1 MMSAR
6 FSARRDRFWKLLK
19 DTGVSAFL
27 VTDETNVSWL
37 TGFSGDSSWVL
48 IAAGKCVLVSDSRYE
63 EQIAE
68 ECPGLE
74 MLIRRTDQKLTQVS
88 CDLVN
93 SMKSKRLGVE
103 GHVITL
109 ETRDALASS
118 LAGTELVPISMRIEN
133 ELRSIKDAE
142 EIAETRH
149 AVMIAA
155 RGLDFLRA
163 TLRPDQT
170 ERDVAYELEHAMR
183 KIGAA
188 SVSFPPIIASGDRAA
203 LPHYRPEDRKVGDS
217 DMLLIDWGAQP
228 PSRYKSDLT
237 RMLVFGK
244 PSAKFAKV
252 YNTVLE
258 AQKRAIALIRP
269 GAKCGEIDLAAR
281 SYIADQGFGKRF
293 GHSLGHGI
301 GLNIHEQPRLAPNNE
316 TLLKPGMIVTVEP
329 GIYLPEW
336 GGVRI
341 EDDVLVT
348 KDGCE
353 VLSAYV
359 PKDLDSAVMHW

>member
-1 MMSAR
+1 MSDR
-6 FSARRDRFWKLLK
+6 FAARRDRFWKLLR
-19 DTGVSAFL
+19 DTGVDAFL
-27 VTDETNVSWL
+27 VSHELNVSWL
-37 TGFSGDSSWVL
+37 TGFTGDSSWL
-48 IAAGKCVLVSDSRYE
+48 LVTASKTVIISDSRYE
-63 EQIAE
+63 TQIAE

-74 MLIRRTDQKLTQVS
+74 MIIRRTDQKVS
-88 CDLVN
+88 DLACGMVN
-93 SMKSKRLGVE
+93 SLKTKRLGVE
-103 GHVITL
+103 GHVVTI
-109 ETRDALASS
+109 ETRDTLAGGLAS
-118 LAGTELVPISMRIEN
+118 AEIVPISMRIEN

-142 EIAETRH
+142 EIAETRK
-149 AVMIAA
+149 AVMIAG

-188 SVSFPPIIASGDRAA
+188 GVAFPAIIAAGDRAA
-203 LPHYRPEDRKVGDS
+203 LPHYRPGDRQVGDH
-217 DMLLIDWGAQP
+217 DHLLIDWGAQMH
-228 PSRYKSDLT
+228 SGYKSDLT
-237 RMLVFGK
+237 RTLVFGK
-244 PSAKFAKV
+244 PSTKFAKI

-269 GAKCGEIDLAAR
+269 GAKCGDVDKAAR

-293 GHSLGHGI
+293 GHGLGHGI
-301 GLNIHEQPRLAPNNE
+301 GTFIHEQPRFAPGSTTE
-316 TLLKPGMIVTVEP
+316 LKPGMIVTVEP
-329 GIYLPEW
+329 GIYVPGW

-353 VLSAYV
+353 VLSAHI
-359 PKDLDSAVMHW
+359 PKELDAMVS

>member
-1 MMSAR
+1 MSSR

-19 DTGVSAFL
+19 DTGVDAFL
-27 VTDETNVSWL
+27 VTNETNVSWL
-37 TGFSGDSSWVL
+37 TGFTGDSSWL
-48 IAAGKCVLVSDSRYE
+48 LLTAKKCLLVSDSRYE
-63 EQIAE
+63 TQIAE

-74 MLIRRTDQKLTQVS
+74 MFIRRTDQKIAQVS

-93 SMKSKRLGVE
+93 SMKTKRLGVE
-103 GHVITL
+103 GHVVTM
-109 ETRDALASS
+109 ETRDALAAS
-118 LAGTELVPISMRIEN
+118 LSNTELVPVSMRIEN
-133 ELRSIKDAE
+133 DLRSIKDAE
-142 EIAETRH
+142 EIAETRL
-149 AVMIAA
+149 AVNIAG
-155 RGLDFLRA
+155 RGLDFIRA

-170 ERDVAYELEHAMR
+170 ERDVAYDLEHAMR
-183 KIGAA
+183 KIGAEGVA
-188 SVSFPPIIASGDRAA
+188 FHPIIAAGDRAA
-203 LPHYRPEDRKVGDS
+203 LPHYRPGDRKVGDYE
-217 DMLLIDWGAQP
+217 MLLIDWGAQP

-237 RMLVFGK
+237 RTLVFGK

-269 GAKCGEIDLAAR
+269 GAKCGDVDSAAR
-281 SYIADQGFGKRF
+281 GYIADKGYAKYF
-293 GHSLGHGI
+293 GHGLGHGI
-301 GLNIHEQPRLAPNNE
+301 GLIIHEQPRFAPANE

-329 GIYLPEW
+329 GIYLPGW

-353 VLSAYV
+353 VLSAHL
-359 PKDLDSAVMHW
+359 PKELDSAVFNW